1 MSVEEFI
8 RNLFDTV
15 LPDFFKNES
24 ELREIWSDP
33 LTRKAFLDKISDAGC
48 DREKLLV
55 LQKMIDAEKSDLFD
69 VLAYFS
75 FSLKPITRTKR
86 VEEAKSDIYQEL
98 SDKQKEFLDFVLS
111 KYVENGVDT
120 LDESKLAN
128 PILLKYNAFADAERV
143 FGGVDRIRST
153 FFRFQKHLYQSHE
166 RKGKSGELAI
176 V

>member
-1 MSVEEFI
+1 M
-8 RNLFDTV
+8 

-33 LTRKAFLDKISDAGC
+33 LTRKVFLDKISDAGC

-75 FSLKPITRTKR
+75 FSLKPITRSVR
-86 VEEAKSDIYQEL
+86 VEEAKSDIYKEL
-98 SDKQKEFLDFVLS
+98 SDKQREFLDFVLS

-128 PILLKYNAFADAERV
+128 LILLKYSAFTDAERA
-143 FGGVDRIRST
+143 FGGVDKIRST
-153 FFRFQKHLYQSHE
+153 FFRFQKYLYQTHE
-166 RKGKSGELAI
+166 KKEAVRELIGA
-176 V
+176 